1 MGDLKQMIVTKT
13 EAVTKT
19 RFKVYID
26 EKFAFVLYK
35 GELSRY
41 RITVGQKIEKE
52 IYDKICKEVVL
63 KRAKLRA
70 LHLLND
76 MGRTEEQ
83 LRQKLKRDQ
92 YTDEI
97 IEEAIA
103 YVKSFGYI
111 NDADYARNF
120 IDSRKEKKSKKELYA
135 QMIQKGLSQDVVE
148 QAFLEC
154 YGKDD
159 AKEAI
164 EALLR
169 KKKYDPETADWKETQ
184 KILGFLTRKGFRYD
198 DIRQVI
204 QVSEWNA

>member
-1 MGDLKQMIVTKT
+1 MVVTKI

-41 RITVGQKIEKE
+41 HVAVGQEIENK
-52 IYDKICKEVVL
+52 IYDKICKEVIL

-76 MGRTEEQ
+76 MGRTESQ
-83 LRQKLKRDQ
+83 LRQKLKQDH
-92 YTDEI
+92 YTDEM

-120 IDSRKEKKSKKELYA
+120 VESRKDRKSKKELYA
-135 QMIQKGLSQDVVE
+135 QMIQKGLDKDVIE

-154 YGKDD
+154 YEKED
-159 AKEAI
+159 ARDAI
-164 EALLR
+164 VELLR
-169 KKKYDPETADWKETQ
+169 KKKYDPETADWKDTQ
-184 KILGFLTRKGFRYD
+184 KILGFLTRKGFGYD